1 MTPPAAKTLL
11 GLDTGLLFAL
21 GGSVIVHGIALFA
34 IPVTPQTG
42 SAQRA
47 PLAAHL
53 LAVTAPANSGMPRR
67 QAALKQAHAAT
78 GLQAADAQPAAAL
91 AEVRDAATATEDSAA
106 SASTAVASPAASS
119 YFSME
124 QLDAPPH
131 LLGEVQQVYPAR
143 ARLAAVEGFVTL
155 ALLINERGE
164 VEDASV
170 VRARPAGYFEEAA
183 LAMLRKQRFS
193 PPIKQNQA
201 VKSRWLTTVRYRLQ
215 D

>member
-1 MTPPAAKTLL
+1 MAPSIPAICLPPNWKRRSVTPPAAKTLL

-53 LAVTAPANSGMPRR
+53 LAVTAPANSGMPR

-91 AEVRDAATATEDSAA
+91 AAVRDAANATEDSAA

-124 QLDAPPH
+124 QLDAP
-131 LLGEVQQVYPAR
+131 
-143 ARLAAVEGFVTL
+143 
-155 ALLINERGE
+155 
-164 VEDASV
+164 
-170 VRARPAGYFEEAA
+170 
-183 LAMLRKQRFS
+183 
-193 PPIKQNQA
+193 
-201 VKSRWLTTVRYRLQ
+201 
-215 D
+215 